1 MSLRLRLLLIIGIS
15 LTVLWSAVATWML
28 MDARHSLREAL
39 DSRLA
44 ASARMVAG
52 LVAQFPNLQELAQSA
67 ERPLD
72 IIARDG
78 VACEISVV
86 RSEVEIQA
94 VSRTA
99 GSPDMSQVALGFGT
113 HVHGGKRWRTF
124 VLREGHIQIA
134 AADSIEI
141 REALVREIMLSAGLP
156 FVVAL
161 FGSLLLLWI
170 GIGHGLAP
178 LERIRDLLSRRRPG
192 DDSPLPKVKAPVEL
206 QPLLRTIEE
215 LLERQQ
221 AAIMRERRFTDSAAH
236 ELRTPLTGI
245 KTHIQVAHLAAQRP
259 GERNTLDTALSQA
272 DQGVQQLQNILQ
284 RLLELA
290 RLDGQSARMESSQ
303 ADEAVY
309 AALHALKAI
318 YGDTIDQITL
328 DVRSKPGPVQI
339 EKSLLTVAVQNLI
352 DNALRYTKAQ
362 QPISLR
368 IEAGEPGYLR
378 VSVLDHGPGLSDSER
393 DLAMN
398 RFWRG
403 SQQQAGYGL
412 GLSIVNAI
420 ATQHGG
426 TLELLNR
433 QSGGLEARLTLPLS
447 APTPLYS

>member
-1 MSLRLRLLLIIGIS
+1 MSLRLRLLLVIGIS

-161 FGSLLLLWI
+161 FGSLLLLWV

-178 LERIRDLLSRRRPG
+178 LERIRDMLSRRRPG
-192 DDSPLPKVKAPVEL
+192 DDSPLPKVNVPVEL
-206 QPLLRTIEE
+206 QPLLRTLEE

-272 DQGVQQLQNILQ
+272 DQSVQQLQNILQ

-328 DVRSKPGPVQI
+328 DIRSKPGPVQI

-378 VSVLDHGPGLSDSER
+378 LRVLDHGPGLSDSER

-433 QSGGLEARLTLPLS
+433 KSGGLEARLTVPL
-447 APTPLYS
+447 ADQGN

>member
-1 MSLRLRLLLIIGIS
+1 MSLRLRLLLVIGIS
-15 LTVLWSAVATWML
+15 LTVLWSAVAAWML

-113 HVHGGKRWRTF
+113 HIHGGKRWRTF

-134 AADSIEI
+134 AADRIEI
-141 REALVREIMLSAGLP
+141 RESLVREIMLSAGLP

-178 LERIRDLLSRRRPG
+178 LERIRDLLARRRPG
-192 DDSPLPKVKAPVEL
+192 DDSPLPQVKAPVEL
-206 QPLLRTIEE
+206 QPLLRTIEA

-245 KTHIQVAHLAAQRP
+245 KTHLQVAHLAAQRP
-259 GERNTLDTALSQA
+259 GERDTLDAALSQA

-290 RLDGQSARMESSQ
+290 RLDGQGASQESSQ

-318 YGDTIDQITL
+318 HGDTIDAITL
-328 DVRSKPGPVQI
+328 DTHTQPGPVQI
-339 EKSLLTVAVQNLI
+339 EKSLLTVAIQNLI
-352 DNALRYTKAQ
+352 DNALRYAKALAA
-362 QPISLR
+362 ISLR

-378 VSVLDHGPGLSDSER
+378 ISVLDNGPGLSESER

-433 QSGGLEARLTLPLS
+433 QGGGLEARLTVPLS
-447 APTPLYS
+447 ASTPL

>member
-1 MSLRLRLLLIIGIS
+1 MSLRLRLLLVIGIS
-15 LTVLWSAVATWML
+15 LTVLWSAVAAWML

-113 HVHGGKRWRTF
+113 HIHGGKRWRTF

-141 REALVREIMLSAGLP
+141 RESLVREIMLSAGLP

-178 LERIRDLLSRRRPG
+178 LERIRDLLARRRPG
-192 DDSPLPKVKAPVEL
+192 DDSPLPQVKAPVEL
-206 QPLLRTIEE
+206 QPLLRTIEA

-245 KTHIQVAHLAAQRP
+245 KTHLQVAHLAAQRP
-259 GERNTLDTALSQA
+259 GERDTLDAALSQA

-290 RLDGQSARMESSQ
+290 RLDGQGASQESSQ
-303 ADEAVY
+303 ADDAVY

-318 YGDTIDQITL
+318 HGDTIDAITL
-328 DVRSKPGPVQI
+328 DTHTQHGPVQI
-339 EKSLLTVAVQNLI
+339 EKSLLTVAIQNLI
-352 DNALRYTKAQ
+352 DNALRYAKALAA
-362 QPISLR
+362 ISLR

-378 VSVLDHGPGLSDSER
+378 ISVLDNGPGLSESER

-433 QSGGLEARLTLPLS
+433 QGGGLEARLTVPLS
-447 APTPLYS
+447 ASTPL

>member
-1 MSLRLRLLLIIGIS
+1 MSLRLRLLLVIGIS

-161 FGSLLLLWI
+161 FGSLLLLWV

-178 LERIRDLLSRRRPG
+178 LERIRDMLSRRRPG
-192 DDSPLPKVKAPVEL
+192 DDSPLPKVNVPVEL
-206 QPLLRTIEE
+206 QPLLRTLEE

-303 ADEAVY
+303 TDEAVY

-328 DVRSKPGPVQI
+328 DIRSKPGPVQI

-378 VSVLDHGPGLSDSER
+378 LRVLDHGPGLSDSER

-433 QSGGLEARLTLPLS
+433 KSGGLEARLTVPL
-447 APTPLYS
+447 ADQGN

>member
-1 MSLRLRLLLIIGIS
+1 LLLVIGIS

-161 FGSLLLLWI
+161 FGSLLLLWV

-178 LERIRDLLSRRRPG
+178 LERIRDMLSRRRPG
-192 DDSPLPKVKAPVEL
+192 DDSPLPKVNVPVEL
-206 QPLLRTIEE
+206 QPLLRTLEE

-328 DVRSKPGPVQI
+328 DIRSKPGPVQI

-378 VSVLDHGPGLSDSER
+378 LRVLDHGPGLSDSER

-433 QSGGLEARLTLPLS
+433 KSGGLEARLTVPL
-447 APTPLYS
+447 ADQGN

>member
-1 MSLRLRLLLIIGIS
+1 MSLRLRLLLVIGIS
-15 LTVLWSAVATWML
+15 LTVLWSAVSTWML

-161 FGSLLLLWI
+161 FGSLLLLWV

-178 LERIRDLLSRRRPG
+178 LERIRDMLSRRRPG
-192 DDSPLPKVKAPVEL
+192 DDSPLPKVNVPVEL
-206 QPLLRTIEE
+206 QPLLRTLEE

-328 DVRSKPGPVQI
+328 DIRSKPGPVQI

-378 VSVLDHGPGLSDSER
+378 LRVLDHGPGLSDSER

-433 QSGGLEARLTLPLS
+433 KSGGLEARLTVPL
-447 APTPLYS
+447 ADQGN

>member
-1 MSLRLRLLLIIGIS
+1 MSLRLRLLLVIGIS

-161 FGSLLLLWI
+161 FGSLLLLWV

-178 LERIRDLLSRRRPG
+178 LERIRDMLSRRRPG
-192 DDSPLPKVKAPVEL
+192 DDSPLPKVNVPVEL
-206 QPLLRTIEE
+206 QPLLRTLEE

-328 DVRSKPGPVQI
+328 DIRSKPGPVQI

-368 IEAGEPGYLR
+368 IETGEPGYLR
-378 VSVLDHGPGLSDSER
+378 LRVLDHGPGLSDSER

-433 QSGGLEARLTLPLS
+433 KSGGLEARLTVPL
-447 APTPLYS
+447 ADQGN

>member
-1 MSLRLRLLLIIGIS
+1 LLLVIGIS

-161 FGSLLLLWI
+161 FGSLLLLWV

-178 LERIRDLLSRRRPG
+178 LERIRDMLSRRRPG
-192 DDSPLPKVKAPVEL
+192 DDSPLPKVKVPVEL
-206 QPLLRTIEE
+206 QPLLRTLEE

-328 DVRSKPGPVQI
+328 DIRSKPGPVQI

-378 VSVLDHGPGLSDSER
+378 LSVLDHGPGLSDSER

-403 SQQQAGYGL
+403 SQQEAGYGL

-433 QSGGLEARLTLPLS
+433 KSGGLEARLTVPRADQS
-447 APTPLYS
+447 S

>member
-1 MSLRLRLLLIIGIS
+1 M
-15 LTVLWSAVATWML
+15 
-28 MDARHSLREAL
+28 
-39 DSRLA
+39 
-44 ASARMVAG
+44 
-52 LVAQFPNLQELAQSA
+52 
-67 ERPLD
+67 
-72 IIARDG
+72 
-78 VACEISVV
+78 
-86 RSEVEIQA
+86 
-94 VSRTA
+94 
-99 GSPDMSQVALGFGT
+99 
-113 HVHGGKRWRTF
+113 
-124 VLREGHIQIA
+124 
-134 AADSIEI
+134 
-141 REALVREIMLSAGLP
+141 
-156 FVVAL
+156 
-161 FGSLLLLWI
+161 
-170 GIGHGLAP
+170 
-178 LERIRDLLSRRRPG
+178 
-192 DDSPLPKVKAPVEL
+192 
-206 QPLLRTIEE
+206 
-215 LLERQQ
+215 
-221 AAIMRERRFTDSAAH
+221 
-236 ELRTPLTGI
+236 
-245 KTHIQVAHLAAQRP
+245 
-259 GERNTLDTALSQA
+259 
-272 DQGVQQLQNILQ
+272 QQLQNILQ

-328 DVRSKPGPVQI
+328 DIRSKPGPVQI

-378 VSVLDHGPGLSDSER
+378 LRVLDHGPGLSDSER

-433 QSGGLEARLTLPLS
+433 KSGGLEARLTVPLADQATKTKPRNKKRPEPIRVRPFLFDEGLACFRQAHHQRIWILVAHGPFWP
-447 APTPLYS
+447 APSMKETRWFSSRVLNPVP

>member
-1 MSLRLRLLLIIGIS
+1 MSLRLRLLLVIGIS
-15 LTVLWSAVATWML
+15 LTVLWSAVAAWML

-113 HVHGGKRWRTF
+113 HIHGGKRWRTF

-141 REALVREIMLSAGLP
+141 RESLVREIMLSAGLP

-178 LERIRDLLSRRRPG
+178 LERIRDLLARRRPG
-192 DDSPLPKVKAPVEL
+192 DDSPLPQVKAPVEL
-206 QPLLRTIEE
+206 QPLLRTIEA

-245 KTHIQVAHLAAQRP
+245 KTHLQVAHLAAQRP
-259 GERNTLDTALSQA
+259 GERDTLDAALSQA

-290 RLDGQSARMESSQ
+290 RLDGQGASRESSQ

-318 YGDTIDQITL
+318 HGDTIDAITL
-328 DVRSKPGPVQI
+328 DTHTQPGPVQI
-339 EKSLLTVAVQNLI
+339 EKSLLTVAIQNLI
-352 DNALRYTKAQ
+352 DNALRYAKALAA
-362 QPISLR
+362 ISLR

-378 VSVLDHGPGLSDSER
+378 ISVLDNGPGLSESER

-433 QSGGLEARLTLPLS
+433 QGGGLEARLTVPLS
-447 APTPLYS
+447 ASTPL

>member
-1 MSLRLRLLLIIGIS
+1 LLLVIGIS
-15 LTVLWSAVATWML
+15 LTVLWSAVSTWML

-161 FGSLLLLWI
+161 FGSLLLLWV

-178 LERIRDLLSRRRPG
+178 LERIRDMLSRRRPG
-192 DDSPLPKVKAPVEL
+192 DDSPLPKVNVPVEL
-206 QPLLRTIEE
+206 QPLLRTLEE

-328 DVRSKPGPVQI
+328 DIRSKPGPVQI

-378 VSVLDHGPGLSDSER
+378 LRVLDHGPGLSDSER

-433 QSGGLEARLTLPLS
+433 KSGGLEARLTVPL
-447 APTPLYS
+447 ADQGN

>member
-1 MSLRLRLLLIIGIS
+1 MSLRLRLLLVIGIS

-113 HVHGGKRWRTF
+113 HMHGGKRWRTF

-192 DDSPLPKVKAPVEL
+192 DDSPLPKVQAPVEL
-206 QPLLRTIEE
+206 QPLLRTLEE

-259 GERNTLDTALSQA
+259 GERNTLDAALSQA

-328 DVRSKPGPVQI
+328 DIRSKPGPVQI

-352 DNALRYTKAQ
+352 DNALRYTKAL

-378 VSVLDHGPGLSDSER
+378 LSVLDHGPGLSDSER

-433 QSGGLEARLTLPLS
+433 KSGGLEARLTLPLADQGS
-447 APTPLYS
+447 

>member
-1 MSLRLRLLLIIGIS
+1 MSLRLRLLLVIGIS
-15 LTVLWSAVATWML
+15 LTVLWSAVAAWML

-113 HVHGGKRWRTF
+113 HIHGGKRWRTF

-141 REALVREIMLSAGLP
+141 RESLVREIMLSAGLP

-178 LERIRDLLSRRRPG
+178 LERIRDLLARRRPG
-192 DDSPLPKVKAPVEL
+192 DDSPLPQVKAPVEL
-206 QPLLRTIEE
+206 QPLLRTIEA

-245 KTHIQVAHLAAQRP
+245 KTHLQVAHLAAQRP
-259 GERNTLDTALSQA
+259 GERDTLDAALSQA

-290 RLDGQSARMESSQ
+290 RLDGQGASQESSQ

-318 YGDTIDQITL
+318 HGDTIDAITL
-328 DVRSKPGPVQI
+328 DTHTQHGPVQI
-339 EKSLLTVAVQNLI
+339 EKSLLTVAIQNLI
-352 DNALRYTKAQ
+352 DNALRYAKALAA
-362 QPISLR
+362 ISLR

-378 VSVLDHGPGLSDSER
+378 ISVLDNGPGLSESER

-433 QSGGLEARLTLPLS
+433 QGGGLEARLTVPLS
-447 APTPLYS
+447 ASTPL

>member
-1 MSLRLRLLLIIGIS
+1 MSLRLRLLLVIGIS

-161 FGSLLLLWI
+161 FGSLLLLWV

-178 LERIRDLLSRRRPG
+178 LERIRDMLSRRRPG
-192 DDSPLPKVKAPVEL
+192 DDSPLPKVKVPVEL
-206 QPLLRTIEE
+206 QPLLRTLEE

-328 DVRSKPGPVQI
+328 DIRSKPGPVQI

-378 VSVLDHGPGLSDSER
+378 LRVLDHGPGLSDSER

-433 QSGGLEARLTLPLS
+433 KSGGLEARLTVPLADQGS
-447 APTPLYS
+447 

>member
-1 MSLRLRLLLIIGIS
+1 MSLRLRLLLVIGIS
-15 LTVLWSAVATWML
+15 LTVLWSTVATWML

-161 FGSLLLLWI
+161 FGSLLLLWV

-178 LERIRDLLSRRRPG
+178 LERIRDMLSRRRPG
-192 DDSPLPKVKAPVEL
+192 DDSPLPKVKVPVEL
-206 QPLLRTIEE
+206 QPLLRTLEE

-328 DVRSKPGPVQI
+328 DIRSKPGPVQI

-378 VSVLDHGPGLSDSER
+378 LRVLDHGPGLSDSER

-433 QSGGLEARLTLPLS
+433 KSGGLEARLTVPL
-447 APTPLYS
+447 ADQGN

>member
-1 MSLRLRLLLIIGIS
+1 MSLRLRLLLVIGIS

-161 FGSLLLLWI
+161 FGSLLLLWV

-178 LERIRDLLSRRRPG
+178 LERIRDMLSRRRPG
-192 DDSPLPKVKAPVEL
+192 DDSPLPKVNVPVEL
-206 QPLLRTIEE
+206 QPLLRTLEE

-290 RLDGQSARMESSQ
+290 RLDGQSARKESSQ

-328 DVRSKPGPVQI
+328 DIRSKPGPVQI

-378 VSVLDHGPGLSDSER
+378 LRVLDHGPGLSDSER

-433 QSGGLEARLTLPLS
+433 QSGGLEARLTVPL
-447 APTPLYS
+447 

>member
-1 MSLRLRLLLIIGIS
+1 M
-15 LTVLWSAVATWML
+15 
-28 MDARHSLREAL
+28 
-39 DSRLA
+39 
-44 ASARMVAG
+44 
-52 LVAQFPNLQELAQSA
+52 
-67 ERPLD
+67 
-72 IIARDG
+72 
-78 VACEISVV
+78 ACEISVV

-161 FGSLLLLWI
+161 FGSLLLLWV

-178 LERIRDLLSRRRPG
+178 LERIRDMLSRRRPG
-192 DDSPLPKVKAPVEL
+192 DDSPLPKVKVPVEL
-206 QPLLRTIEE
+206 QPLLRTLEE

-328 DVRSKPGPVQI
+328 DIRSKPGPVQI

-378 VSVLDHGPGLSDSER
+378 LRVLDHGPGLSDSER

-433 QSGGLEARLTLPLS
+433 KSGGLEARLTVPL
-447 APTPLYS
+447 ADQGN

>member
-1 MSLRLRLLLIIGIS
+1 MSLRLRLLLVIGIS

-161 FGSLLLLWI
+161 FGSLLLLWV

-178 LERIRDLLSRRRPG
+178 LERIRDMLSRRRPG
-192 DDSPLPKVKAPVEL
+192 DDSPLPKVNVPVEL
-206 QPLLRTIEE
+206 QPLLRTLEE

-328 DVRSKPGPVQI
+328 DIRSKPGPVEI

-378 VSVLDHGPGLSDSER
+378 LRVLDHGPGLSDSER

-433 QSGGLEARLTLPLS
+433 KSGGLEARLTVPL
-447 APTPLYS
+447 ADQGN

>member
-1 MSLRLRLLLIIGIS
+1 LLLVIGIS

-161 FGSLLLLWI
+161 FGSLLLLWV

-178 LERIRDLLSRRRPG
+178 LERIRDMLSRRRPG
-192 DDSPLPKVKAPVEL
+192 DDSPLPKVKVPVEL
-206 QPLLRTIEE
+206 QPLLRTLEE

-328 DVRSKPGPVQI
+328 DIRSKPGPVQI

-368 IEAGEPGYLR
+368 IEAGEPSYLR
-378 VSVLDHGPGLSDSER
+378 LSVLDHGPGLSDSER

-403 SQQQAGYGL
+403 SQQEAGYGL

-433 QSGGLEARLTLPLS
+433 KSGGLEARLTVPLADQS
-447 APTPLYS
+447 S

>member
-67 ERPLD
+67 QQPLD

-141 REALVREIMLSAGLP
+141 RESLVREIMLSAGLP

-192 DDSPLPKVKAPVEL
+192 DDSPLPKVNAPIEL

-290 RLDGQSARMESSQ
+290 RLDGQGASQESSQ

-328 DVRSKPGPVQI
+328 DIRSKPGPVQI

-378 VSVLDHGPGLSDSER
+378 ISVLDHGPGLSDSER

-433 QSGGLEARLTLPLS
+433 QGGGLEARLTVPIG
-447 APTPLYS
+447 APRPLYN

>member
-1 MSLRLRLLLIIGIS
+1 MSLRLRLLLVIGIS

-161 FGSLLLLWI
+161 FGSLLLLWV

-178 LERIRDLLSRRRPG
+178 LERIRDMLSRRRPG
-192 DDSPLPKVKAPVEL
+192 DDSPLPKVNVPVEL
-206 QPLLRTIEE
+206 QPLLRTLEE

-328 DVRSKPGPVQI
+328 DIRSKPGPVQI

-368 IEAGEPGYLR
+368 IEAGEPGYLCLR
-378 VSVLDHGPGLSDSER
+378 VLDHGPGLSDSER

-433 QSGGLEARLTLPLS
+433 KSGGLEARLTVPLADQGS
-447 APTPLYS
+447 

>member
-1 MSLRLRLLLIIGIS
+1 MSLRLRLLLVIGIS

-161 FGSLLLLWI
+161 FGSLLLLWV

-178 LERIRDLLSRRRPG
+178 LERIRDMLSRRRPG
-192 DDSPLPKVKAPVEL
+192 DDSPLPKVKVPVEL
-206 QPLLRTIEE
+206 QPLLRTLEE

-318 YGDTIDQITL
+318 YGGTIDQITL
-328 DVRSKPGPVQI
+328 DIRSKPGPVQI

-378 VSVLDHGPGLSDSER
+378 LSVLDHGPGLSDSER

-433 QSGGLEARLTLPLS
+433 KSGGLEARLTVPL
-447 APTPLYS
+447 ADQGN

>member
-1 MSLRLRLLLIIGIS
+1 MSLRLRLLLVIGIS

-161 FGSLLLLWI
+161 FGSLLLLWV

-178 LERIRDLLSRRRPG
+178 LERIRDMLSRRRPG
-192 DDSPLPKVKAPVEL
+192 DDSPLPKVKVPVEL
-206 QPLLRTIEE
+206 QPLLRTLEE

-328 DVRSKPGPVQI
+328 DIRSKPGPVQI

-378 VSVLDHGPGLSDSER
+378 LSVLDHGPGLSDSER

-403 SQQQAGYGL
+403 SQQEAGYGL

-433 QSGGLEARLTLPLS
+433 KSGGLEARLTVPLADQS
-447 APTPLYS
+447 S

>member
-1 MSLRLRLLLIIGIS
+1 MSLRLRLLLVIGIS

-161 FGSLLLLWI
+161 FGSLLLLWV

-178 LERIRDLLSRRRPG
+178 LERIRDMLSRRRPG
-192 DDSPLPKVKAPVEL
+192 DDSPLPKVNVPVEL
-206 QPLLRTIEE
+206 QPLLRTLEE

-259 GERNTLDTALSQA
+259 GERNTLYTALSQA

-328 DVRSKPGPVQI
+328 DIRSKPGPVQI

-378 VSVLDHGPGLSDSER
+378 LRVLDHGPGLSDSER

-433 QSGGLEARLTLPLS
+433 KSGGLEARLTVPL
-447 APTPLYS
+447 ADQGN

>member
-1 MSLRLRLLLIIGIS
+1 MSLRLRLLLVIGIS

-161 FGSLLLLWI
+161 FGSLLLLWV

-178 LERIRDLLSRRRPG
+178 LERIRDMLSRRRPG
-192 DDSPLPKVKAPVEL
+192 DDSPLPKVNVPVEL
-206 QPLLRTIEE
+206 QPLLRTLEE

-328 DVRSKPGPVQI
+328 DIRSKPGPVQI

-378 VSVLDHGPGLSDSER
+378 LSVLDHGPGLSDSER

-433 QSGGLEARLTLPLS
+433 KSGGLEARLTVPLADQGS
-447 APTPLYS
+447 

>member
-1 MSLRLRLLLIIGIS
+1 MSLRLRLLLVIGIS

-161 FGSLLLLWI
+161 FGSLLLLWV

-178 LERIRDLLSRRRPG
+178 LERIRDMLSRRRPG
-192 DDSPLPKVKAPVEL
+192 DDSPLPKVNVPVEL
-206 QPLLRTIEE
+206 QPLLRTLEE

-328 DVRSKPGPVQI
+328 DIRSKPGPVQI

-378 VSVLDHGPGLSDSER
+378 LRVLDHGPGLSDSER

-433 QSGGLEARLTLPLS
+433 KSGGLEARLTVPLADQGS
-447 APTPLYS
+447 

>member
-1 MSLRLRLLLIIGIS
+1 MSLRLRLLLVIGIS

-161 FGSLLLLWI
+161 FGSLLLLWV

-178 LERIRDLLSRRRPG
+178 LERIRDMLSRRRPG
-192 DDSPLPKVKAPVEL
+192 DDSPLPKVNVPVEL
-206 QPLLRTIEE
+206 QPLLRTLEE

-328 DVRSKPGPVQI
+328 DIRSKPGPVQI
-339 EKSLLTVAVQNLI
+339 EKTLLTVAVQNLI

-378 VSVLDHGPGLSDSER
+378 LRVLDHGPGLSDSER

-433 QSGGLEARLTLPLS
+433 KSGGLEARLTVPL
-447 APTPLYS
+447 ADQGN

>member
-1 MSLRLRLLLIIGIS
+1 MSLRLRLLLVIGIS

-161 FGSLLLLWI
+161 FGSLLLLWV

-178 LERIRDLLSRRRPG
+178 LERIRDMLSRRRPG
-192 DDSPLPKVKAPVEL
+192 DDSPLPKVNVPVEL
-206 QPLLRTIEE
+206 QPLLRTLEE

-328 DVRSKPGPVQI
+328 DIRSKPGPVQI

-378 VSVLDHGPGLSDSER
+378 LSVLDHGPGLSDSER

-433 QSGGLEARLTLPLS
+433 KSGGLEARLTVPL
-447 APTPLYS
+447 ADQGN

>member
-1 MSLRLRLLLIIGIS
+1 MSLRLRLLLVIGIS

-161 FGSLLLLWI
+161 FGSLLLLWV

-178 LERIRDLLSRRRPG
+178 LERIRDMLSRRRPG
-192 DDSPLPKVKAPVEL
+192 DDSPLPKVNVPVEL
-206 QPLLRTIEE
+206 QPLLRTLEE

-328 DVRSKPGPVQI
+328 DIRSKPCPVQI

-378 VSVLDHGPGLSDSER
+378 LRVLDHGPGLSDSER

-433 QSGGLEARLTLPLS
+433 KSGGLEARLTVPL
-447 APTPLYS
+447 ADQGN

>member
-1 MSLRLRLLLIIGIS
+1 MSLRLRLLLVIGIS

-161 FGSLLLLWI
+161 FGSLLLLWV

-178 LERIRDLLSRRRPG
+178 LERIRDMLSRRRPG
-192 DDSPLPKVKAPVEL
+192 DDSPLPKVNVPVEL
-206 QPLLRTIEE
+206 QPLLRTLEE

-328 DVRSKPGPVQI
+328 DIRSKPGPVQI

-378 VSVLDHGPGLSDSER
+378 LRVLDHGPGLSDSER

-433 QSGGLEARLTLPLS
+433 KSGGLEARLTLPLADQGS
-447 APTPLYS
+447 

>member
-1 MSLRLRLLLIIGIS
+1 MSLRLRLLLVIGIS

-161 FGSLLLLWI
+161 FGSLLLLWV

-178 LERIRDLLSRRRPG
+178 LERIRDMLSRRRPG
-192 DDSPLPKVKAPVEL
+192 DDSPLPKVKVPVEL
-206 QPLLRTIEE
+206 QPLLRTLEE

-328 DVRSKPGPVQI
+328 DIRSKPGPVQI

-378 VSVLDHGPGLSDSER
+378 LSVLDHGPGLSDSER

-433 QSGGLEARLTLPLS
+433 KSGGLEARLTVPLADQGS
-447 APTPLYS
+447 

>member
-1 MSLRLRLLLIIGIS
+1 MSLRLRLLLVIGIS

-161 FGSLLLLWI
+161 FGSLLLLWV

-178 LERIRDLLSRRRPG
+178 LERIRDMLSRRRPG
-192 DDSPLPKVKAPVEL
+192 DDSPLPKVKVPVEL
-206 QPLLRTIEE
+206 QPLLRTLEE
-215 LLERQQ
+215 LLGRQQ

-328 DVRSKPGPVQI
+328 DIRSKPGPVQI

-378 VSVLDHGPGLSDSER
+378 LRVLDHGPGLSDSER

-433 QSGGLEARLTLPLS
+433 KSGGLEARLTVPL
-447 APTPLYS
+447 ADQGN

>member
-1 MSLRLRLLLIIGIS
+1 MSLRLRLLLVIGIS

-161 FGSLLLLWI
+161 FGSLLLLWV

-178 LERIRDLLSRRRPG
+178 LERIRDMLSRRRPG
-192 DDSPLPKVKAPVEL
+192 DDSPLPKVKVPVEL
-206 QPLLRTIEE
+206 QPLLRTLEE

-328 DVRSKPGPVQI
+328 DIRSKPGPVQI

-378 VSVLDHGPGLSDSER
+378 LRVLDHGPGLSDSER

-433 QSGGLEARLTLPLS
+433 KSGGLEARLTVPL
-447 APTPLYS
+447 ADQGN

>member
-1 MSLRLRLLLIIGIS
+1 MLLVIGIS

-161 FGSLLLLWI
+161 FGSLLLLWV

-178 LERIRDLLSRRRPG
+178 LERIRDMLSRRRPG
-192 DDSPLPKVKAPVEL
+192 DDSPLPKVNVPVEL
-206 QPLLRTIEE
+206 QPLLRTLEE

-328 DVRSKPGPVQI
+328 DIRSKPGPVQI

-378 VSVLDHGPGLSDSER
+378 LSVLDHGPGLSDSER

-433 QSGGLEARLTLPLS
+433 KSGGLEARLTVPLADQGS
-447 APTPLYS
+447 

>member
-1 MSLRLRLLLIIGIS
+1 MSLRLRLLLVIGIS

-161 FGSLLLLWI
+161 FGSLLLLWV

-178 LERIRDLLSRRRPG
+178 LERIRDMLSRRRPG
-192 DDSPLPKVKAPVEL
+192 DDSPLPKVKVPVEL
-206 QPLLRTIEE
+206 QPLLRTLEE

-328 DVRSKPGPVQI
+328 DIRSKPGPVQI

-368 IEAGEPGYLR
+368 IEAGEPSYLR
-378 VSVLDHGPGLSDSER
+378 LSVLDHGPGLSDSER

-403 SQQQAGYGL
+403 SQQEAGYGL

-433 QSGGLEARLTLPLS
+433 KSGGLEARLTVPLADQS
-447 APTPLYS
+447 S

>member
-1 MSLRLRLLLIIGIS
+1 MSLRLRLLLVIGIS
-15 LTVLWSAVATWML
+15 LTVLWSAVAAWML

-113 HVHGGKRWRTF
+113 HIHGGKRWRTF

-141 REALVREIMLSAGLP
+141 RESLVREIMLSAGLP

-178 LERIRDLLSRRRPG
+178 LERIRDLLARRRPG
-192 DDSPLPKVKAPVEL
+192 DDSPLPQVKAPVEL
-206 QPLLRTIEE
+206 QPLLRTIEA

-245 KTHIQVAHLAAQRP
+245 KTHLQVAHLAAQRP
-259 GERNTLDTALSQA
+259 GERDTLDAALSQA

-290 RLDGQSARMESSQ
+290 RLDGQGASQESSQ

-318 YGDTIDQITL
+318 HGDTIDAITL
-328 DVRSKPGPVQI
+328 DTHTQPGPVQI
-339 EKSLLTVAVQNLI
+339 EKSLLTVAIQNLI
-352 DNALRYTKAQ
+352 DNALRYAKALAA
-362 QPISLR
+362 ISLR

-378 VSVLDHGPGLSDSER
+378 ISVLDNGPGLSESER

-420 ATQHGG
+420 ATQHEG

-433 QSGGLEARLTLPLS
+433 QGGGLEARLTVPLS
-447 APTPLYS
+447 ASTPL

>member
-1 MSLRLRLLLIIGIS
+1 MSLRLRLLLVIGIS
-15 LTVLWSAVATWML
+15 LTVLWSAVAAWML

-113 HVHGGKRWRTF
+113 HIHGGKRWRTF

-141 REALVREIMLSAGLP
+141 RESLVREIMLSAGLP

-178 LERIRDLLSRRRPG
+178 LERIRDLLARRRPG
-192 DDSPLPKVKAPVEL
+192 DDSPLPQVKAPVEL
-206 QPLLRTIEE
+206 QPLLRTIEA

-245 KTHIQVAHLAAQRP
+245 KTHLQVAHLAAQRP
-259 GERNTLDTALSQA
+259 GERDTLDAALSQA

-290 RLDGQSARMESSQ
+290 RLDGQGASQESSQ

-318 YGDTIDQITL
+318 HGDTIDAITL
-328 DVRSKPGPVQI
+328 DTHTQPGPVQI
-339 EKSLLTVAVQNLI
+339 EKSLLTVAIQNLI
-352 DNALRYTKAQ
+352 DNALRYAKALAA
-362 QPISLR
+362 ISLR

-378 VSVLDHGPGLSDSER
+378 ISVLDNGPGLSESER

-433 QSGGLEARLTLPLS
+433 QGGGLEARLTVPLS
-447 APTPLYS
+447 ASTPL

>member
-1 MSLRLRLLLIIGIS
+1 LLLVIGIS

-161 FGSLLLLWI
+161 FGSLLLLWV

-178 LERIRDLLSRRRPG
+178 LERIRDMLSRRRPG
-192 DDSPLPKVKAPVEL
+192 DDSPLPKVNVPVEL
-206 QPLLRTIEE
+206 QPLLRTLEE

-328 DVRSKPGPVQI
+328 DIRSKPGPVQI

-378 VSVLDHGPGLSDSER
+378 LRVLDHGPGLSDSER

-433 QSGGLEARLTLPLS
+433 KSGGLEARLTVPLADQGS
-447 APTPLYS
+447 